1 MRRIIILAA
10 IAVIAGTAGV
20 WSIAMFAK
28 PKAAGHVGA
37 AETSAPVSP
46 HEIMV
51 EQGRSMPVEY
61 WAHPF

>member
-1 MRRIIILAA
+1 MRRIIILTAIAA
-10 IAVIAGTAGV
+10 IAATAGV
-20 WSIAMFAK
+20 WSITMFAK

-51 EQGRSMPVEY
+51 KQGKSIPVEY
-61 WAHPF
+61 WGHPF